1 MFRLRVVCTIA
12 LLSLLTFLAGFLAA
26 QQPSGASGR
35 GGRPAIPPIDTAIAD
50 RGQLVYAANCASC
63 HGPDARGTVRGVDLV
78 RAFTVRLDPTG
89 AQLGPFLASGHNNH
103 SVPPIPLT
111 GAQVSDL
118 AMYFRVRIEF
128 ATSGRGNVAPNIV
141 VGNAKDGETYFNG
154 EGKCSTCHSV
164 AGDLKGIGS
173 RYSATMLQNRI
184 VLPRG
189 RGPAGRGDPP
199 EPARTVT
206 ITLADGSTL
215 SGTLVTISDFL
226 VSYRDSS
233 GVPHTVTR
241 NGAVPGVTVHD
252 TLEAHIDNMR
262 RMTTKQMQDLTAY
275 LVTK

>member
-1 MFRLRVVCTIA
+1 MLCTIA
-12 LLSLLTFLAGFLAA
+12 LPGLLAFLAGFLAA

-50 RGQLVYAANCASC
+50 RGQLVYAASCASC
-63 HGPDARGTVRGVDLV
+63 HGPDTRGTVLGVDLV

-89 AQLGPFLASGHNNH
+89 AQLGPFLASGHKNN
-103 SVPPIPLT
+103 SVPPISLT

-118 AMYFRVRIEF
+118 AMYFRVRIDF
-128 ATSGRGNVAPNIV
+128 ATSGRGNVAPNIM

-164 AGDLKGIGS
+164 TGDLKGIGS

-199 EPARTVT
+199 EPARTLT

-226 VSYRDSS
+226 VTYRDSS

-241 NGAVPGVTVHD
+241 NGDVPKVTVHD

>member
-1 MFRLRVVCTIA
+1 MSRLQVLCTIA
-12 LLSLLTFLAGFLAA
+12 LLSLPAFLAGYLAA
-26 QQPSGASGR
+26 QRPAGSSGR
-35 GGRPAIPPIDTAIAD
+35 GGRPAIPQIDTTIAD

-63 HGPDARGTVRGVDLV
+63 HGPDARGTTLGVDLV
-78 RAFTVRLDPTG
+78 RSFAVRLDPTG
-89 AQLGPFLASGHNNH
+89 AQLGPFLASGHKNS
-103 SVPPIPLT
+103 SVPAIPLT
-111 GAQVSDL
+111 DAQVSDL
-118 AMYFRVRIEF
+118 AMYFRVRIDF
-128 ATSGRGNVAPNIV
+128 ATSGRGNVAPDIV
-141 VGNAKDGETYFNG
+141 VGSVKDGEAYFNG
-154 EGKCSTCHSV
+154 AGKCSTCHSV
-164 AGDLKGIGS
+164 TGDLKGIGS
-173 RYSATMLQNRI
+173 KYSATMLQNRI

-226 VSYRDSS
+226 VTYKDNS
-233 GVPHTVTR
+233 GVLHTVTR
-241 NGAVPGVTVHD
+241 NGDLPEVTVHD